1 MQTQTAWQRPD
12 ADCWKPLLLKWWV
25 GYSLPILLPPPL
37 KAFLTIYVK
46 ILTKID
52 IYQIQPAAA
61 VFLLFHLS
69 IEYVCPGTSI
79 IAILPE
85 PTIPTRCPQAAHSA
99 HPIHH
104 GPSLIHVLD
113 LIKWIVHLHL
123 WQSSV
128 QPKSSLLYMS
138 VTNTVQ
144 WCSVVMSVCDN
155 KLIRA

>member
-52 IYQIQPAAA
+52 IYQIQPA

-69 IEYVCPGTSI
+69 NEYVCPGTSI
-79 IAILPE
+79 NAILPE
-85 PTIPTRCPQAAHSA
+85 PTIPTCCPP
-99 HPIHH
+99 HPAWTKYVLV
-104 GPSLIHVLD
+104 PLD

-123 WQSSV
+123 WQSCV

-144 WCSVVMSVCDN
+144 WCSVVMSVCDT